1 MHYHSSTNIIIHI
14 YKLQGLSILCST
26 SVFKLH
32 VLSVTPFTFMV
43 CQYNKH
49 YYYYYNNNMW
59 AKVNISKRKKEKL
72 PFKET
77 SIRCYSKYHFQ

>member
-59 AKVNISKRKKEKL
+59 AKVNISKRKKKV